1 LPLCWTQRISPPS
14 LSVTCINT
22 RTQHLT
28 KKKGWGK
35 LTALDAIKAYTPM
48 GWAWSDVQVSQC
60 QHIQTPAR
68 QTVFTRRTR
77 HTIIQRQTESM
88 DIDPGCSNTKPD
100 IPSRQT
106 QTNNNPT
113 SQPNK
118 RQKRNPIHLE
128 ELTDNPTSSQP
139 NSLEPLQPGETVATK
154 IWHYKHNNVAPFGN
168 GKACNTIFKYVY

>member
-1 LPLCWTQRISPPS
+1 
-14 LSVTCINT
+14 
-22 RTQHLT
+22 
-28 KKKGWGK
+28 
-35 LTALDAIKAYTPM
+35 M
-48 GWAWSDVQVSQC
+48 GWAWSDVQVLQR
-60 QHIQTPAR
+60 QQIQTTAR
-68 QTVFTRRTR
+68 RTVSTRRTR
-77 HTIIQRQTESM
+77 YTDQRQTESM
-88 DIDPGCSNTKPD
+88 DIDPGCSNTQPNN
-100 IPSRQT
+100 PSRQAR
-106 QTNNNPT
+106 TNNNPT